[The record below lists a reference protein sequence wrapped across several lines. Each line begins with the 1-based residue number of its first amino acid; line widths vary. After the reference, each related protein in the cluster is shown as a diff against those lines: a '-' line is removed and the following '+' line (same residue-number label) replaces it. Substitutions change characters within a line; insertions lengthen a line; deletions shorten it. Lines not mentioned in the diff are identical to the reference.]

1 MWCWAF
7 LNKKSAP
14 GVDRVNA
21 GQYAENLES
30 NISELMEKTR
40 RGYYRAKLVLR
51 RFIPKP
57 GGKLRPLGIPAT
69 GDKLLQMA
77 VTKILEA
84 IYEPV
89 FLDCSYG
96 YRPRRG
102 ALDAIRDLT
111 RQLQFYGYNFI
122 VEADIRGFFDNINH
136 EILLGMLERRIDDRP
151 FLKLIQKWLKA
162 GILEDGKVIDPHTH
176 RDATRRYRLTYCWP
190 IYICIMHWMHG
201 LRKL

>member
-1 MWCWAF
+1 MQTSLRGIAKKSALFKEHRFQNLMGILTTGFLMWCWGF

-14 GVDRVNA
+14 GVDRVSA

-40 RGYYRAKLVLR
+40 RGCYRAKLVLR

-84 IYEPV
+84 IYEPM

-102 ALDAIRDLT
+102 ALDAIKDLT
-111 RQLQFYGYNFI
+111 RQLQFCGYNFI

-136 EILLGMLERRIDDRP
+136 EILLGMLEMLNR
-151 FLKLIQKWLKA
+151 FVCV
-162 GILEDGKVIDPHTH
+162 ES
-176 RDATRRYRLTYCWP
+176 RYRLFN
-190 IYICIMHWMHG
+190 H
-201 LRKL
+201 L